1 MPVLNNSQD
10 NQRMTS
16 KYNNFASEQQ
26 NDLNQGQDPSGA
38 KKKGAKVTK
47 SGISPTSSVIKTDE
61 YGN

>member
-1 MPVLNNSQD
+1 
-10 NQRMTS
+10 MTS

-47 SGISPTSSVIKTDE
+47 SGVSPSSSVPKTDE